1 MSMSEET
8 SSWKDEL
15 DKQKEL
21 DRKRFGTENTLMQIL
36 WDGQVEEECFNET
49 MTAIVLLAR
58 QCVEDEEWKKQLYE
72 IDLED
77 YKDEE
82 E

>member
-1 MSMSEET
+1 MSDIG
-8 SSWKDEL
+8 DEL
-15 DKQKEL
+15 KALQER

-49 MTAIVLLAR
+49 MTAIVLLAKK
-58 QCVEDEEWKKQLYE
+58 CIEDEEWKKQLYE
-72 IDLED
+72 INLDD

-82 E
+82 ENI